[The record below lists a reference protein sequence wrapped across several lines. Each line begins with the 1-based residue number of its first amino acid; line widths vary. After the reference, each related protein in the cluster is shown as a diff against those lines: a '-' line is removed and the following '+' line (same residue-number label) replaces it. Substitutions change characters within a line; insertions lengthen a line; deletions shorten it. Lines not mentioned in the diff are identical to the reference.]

1 MISQVNEL
9 LTQLEAYEGRVVACT
24 NLVDYIDPAIRRRF
38 QLKVELLPL
47 NAKQRLNLFK
57 SSCQKLGL
65 NAGNDSALHPPM
77 GGWEQLAY
85 GHFTNAVEIA
95 ENLND
100 LTLEGF
106 AKLLEQEIVSTNGPV
121 ARPIGFLQ

>member
-1 MISQVNEL
+1 M
-9 LTQLEAYEGRVVACT
+9 VACT

-47 NAKQRLNLFK
+47 NANQRLNLFK
-57 SSCQKLGL
+57 KSCQKLGL
-65 NAGNDSALHPPM
+65 SAGDDSALHPRM
-77 GGWEQLAY
+77 SGWGQLAY

-106 AKLLEQEIVSTNGPV
+106 AKLLEQEIASTNGSIS
-121 ARPIGFLQ
+121 RPIGFLQ